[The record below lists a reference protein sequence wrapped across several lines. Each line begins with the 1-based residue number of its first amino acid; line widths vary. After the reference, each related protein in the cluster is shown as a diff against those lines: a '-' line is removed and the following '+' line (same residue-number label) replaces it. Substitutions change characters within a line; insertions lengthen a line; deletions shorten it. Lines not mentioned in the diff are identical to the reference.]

1 MAFRRSITA
10 RAKLFSQQQR
20 FATPFPH
27 IHQFDDDRKN
37 PPHND
42 AVLKN
47 PEISNHFHRRLFGSG
62 NNLGASFRSRNLF
75 HDRRFAIPTGCG
87 PIFARNM
94 SSLVEGPP
102 ENIEIMTDKAVEVA
116 SQVGPAV
123 NEVAI
128 AAADS
133 SKPVAAIQYLVDY
146 VHCYT
151 GFNWWASIVVT
162 TVLIRSILL
171 PLGIHLRKSQL
182 KYKLLEPRL
191 QEIKKEMQDKD
202 MSPRDVAERRA
213 RMKELYKEYGVTP
226 FTRWKG
232 TLIGVPILYCVLS
245 ALTNMAANVP
255 SFKEGGALWFTD
267 LSTPDS
273 MFILPILTG
282 LSFWILFEIFTQHL
296 KGSVIASPLKIF
308 GLVFS
313 SLTIP
318 LTAMFSKVICFYFI
332 TFNLFSLACDLVLRK
347 RGVKLFLGL
356 PIIPVARLPP
366 LPKRKPGLSFLESI
380 MKFEKDHKDNFLK
393 IDSAEPTLRQQIRD
407 LEKQVDELKKCI
419 KTR

>member
-20 FATPFPH
+20 FVTPFTH

-37 PPHND
+37 PPRND
-42 AVLKN
+42 TVFKN
-47 PEISNHFHRRLFGSG
+47 PEISNHLHRRLFGSG
-62 NNLGASFRSRNLF
+62 NNLGASFSSRNLF
-75 HDRRFAIPTGCG
+75 HDRRFAIPAGCG

-94 SSLVEGPP
+94 SSLGEGPP
-102 ENIEIMTDKAVEVA
+102 ENIEIMTDKAVDVA
-116 SQVGPAV
+116 SQVGPVV

-133 SKPVAAIQYLVDY
+133 STPVAAIQYLVDY

-171 PLGIHLRKSQL
+171 PLGIHLRKCEL
-182 KYKLLEPRL
+182 KYKLIEPRL
-191 QEIKKEMQDKD
+191 QEIKKEMRDKD

-213 RMKELYKEYGVTP
+213 RMKELYKEYGNTP

-282 LSFWILFEIFTQHL
+282 LSFWIRFEPLKDSIF
-296 KGSVIASPLKIF
+296 ASPRKIF
-308 GLVFS
+308 DLVFS

-318 LTAMFSKVICFYFI
+318 LTAMFSKVICFYLI

-356 PIIPVARLPP
+356 PIIPMAQLPP
-366 LPKRKPGLSFLESI
+366 SLKRKPGLSFLESI
-380 MKFEKDHKDNFLK
+380 MKFEEDHKDTFLK
-393 IDSAEPTLRQQIRD
+393 IDSAEPTLRQRIRN
-407 LEKQVDELKKCI
+407 LEKEVDELKKCI
-419 KTR
+419 KTK

>member
-1 MAFRRSITA
+1 MAFRRSIAA

-37 PPHND
+37 PPRND
-42 AVLKN
+42 AVFKN
-47 PEISNHFHRRLFGSG
+47 PQISNHLHRRLFGSG
-62 NNLGASFRSRNLF
+62 NNLGASFSSRNLF
-75 HDRRFAIPTGCG
+75 HDRRFAIPAGCG

-94 SSLVEGPP
+94 SSLGEGPP
-102 ENIEIMTDKAVEVA
+102 ENIEIMTDKAVDVA
-116 SQVGPAV
+116 SHVGPAV

-133 SKPVAAIQYLVDY
+133 SMPVAAIQYLIDY

-171 PLGIHLRKSQL
+171 PLGIHLRKCEL

-191 QEIKKEMQDKD
+191 IEIKKEMRDKD
-202 MSPRDVAERRA
+202 MSPRDVAERQA

-232 TLIGVPILYCVLS
+232 SLINIPILCCILS

-282 LSFWILFEIFTQHL
+282 LSFWIRSEIFTQPL
-296 KGSVIASPLKIF
+296 KGSITERPLKIF

-313 SLTIP
+313 SLIIP

-332 TFNLFSLACDLVLRK
+332 TFNLFSLACDIVLRK

-356 PIIPVARLPP
+356 PIIPMAQLPP
-366 LPKRKPGLSFLESI
+366 ALKRKPGLSFLESI
-380 MKFEKDHKDNFLK
+380 MKFKEDHKDTFLK
-393 IDSAEPTLRQQIRD
+393 QDSDEPTLRQQIRN
-407 LEKQVDELKKCI
+407 LEKEVNELKKSI
-419 KTR
+419 KTK